1 MNEACWKHGRDW
13 NRTEATLPVRSC
25 SGFGSR
31 MALSSP
37 VGWSQENVAGAAIF
51 LGIVT
56 PWLWELESKWKEK
69 DMEKWRDFL
78 CA

>member
-1 MNEACWKHGRDW
+1 
-13 NRTEATLPVRSC
+13 
-25 SGFGSR
+25 

-37 VGWSQENVAGAAIF
+37 VRWSQENVAGAAIF